1 MLFMSLTINGRNVGY
16 CSRYLEKPYSV
27 QDNLIIMD
35 VTTHDL
41 EFHSFMRLSHQ
52 YIVNED
58 CLDVK
63 VEDSFELYNPNLF

>member
-1 MLFMSLTINGRNVGY
+1 
-16 CSRYLEKPYSV
+16 
-27 QDNLIIMD
+27 MD

-58 CLDVK
+58 CFDVK
-63 VEDSFELYNPNLF
+63 VEDSFELYNPNLFDMVWLIVCIVLMCLRLIPIEYLFLDM